1 MKNYFVRI
9 GVDLPYPK
17 EFDFTVEGSNP
28 GTATA
33 RAYRK
38 FRREL
43 PRKKIKELRIRVV
56 QL

>member
-9 GVDLPYPK
+9 GVDIPYPK
-17 EFDFTVEGSNP
+17 EFDFTINGSNP
-28 GTATA
+28 GTAAA

-38 FRREL
+38 LRLEL
-43 PRKKIKELRIRVV
+43 PKRKIKEYRLKII